1 MADLQE
7 DVNQGYQAARAM
19 EVIRFYFEELKAE
32 AYAAFLDCPVRD
44 QEALSLIK
52 LQVNAIEGLERKLQS
67 AVDNGQMAAEE
78 IRRLNDG

>member
-1 MADLQE
+1 MADLQQ
-7 DVNQGYQAARAM
+7 DVNQGYAAARAM
-19 EVIRFYFEELKAE
+19 EVVRLYFDELKAE

-44 QEALSLIK
+44 SDALSLIK

-67 AVDNGQMAAEE
+67 AVDNGQLAAEE